1 MYVKIAPVSLLI
13 IAASMLVF
21 RYESFKETEQLWSS
35 LPIGK
40 KGEVLGADGAVTRD
54 GLLLHSMLLA
64 FIVVSVCWILCSQ
77 GWEGCKPQKGKKGA
91 LGIEPL
97 DSAESPTPPSGALG
111 MGHGPHHASALHMHD
126 KSPFHETGLGS
137 HH

>member
-1 MYVKIAPVSLLI
+1 MYVQIAPVSLLI

-21 RYESFKETEQLWSS
+21 RYESFKETEQMWSS

-40 KGEVLGADGAVTRD
+40 KGEVLRADGTVTRD

-77 GWEGCKPQKGKKGA
+77 GWKGCKPHKGRKGA
-91 LGIEPL
+91 LAFTAH
-97 DSAESPTPPSGALG
+97 DLG
-111 MGHGPHHASALHMHD
+111 NGYRANVVEA
-126 KSPFHETGLGS
+126 
-137 HH
+137 